1 MILFEWRADRGGC
14 AYDGGVSVFELSG
27 GAACLDFVNT
37 VEGRPGA
44 SPRERLASY
53 ADLLDWARQA
63 GLLGEG
69 QARALASEARG
80 HPRRA
85 EAALARGRALREAL
99 FGVFSAAAGGRDP
112 AAADLGT
119 LNEAL
124 SRALARRRLRVEG
137 ACVAWAWDEGAPALD
152 RPLWPV
158 AVAAAE
164 LLVSPALERV
174 RECAAGGC
182 AWLFLDHSRNR
193 SRRWCD
199 MAVCGNRDKARRHR
213 ARRRGPA

>member
-1 MILFEWRADRGGC
+1 MSGFEP
-14 AYDGGVSVFELSG
+14 
-27 GAACLDFVNT
+27 CLDFVNT
-37 VEGRPGA
+37 VEGRSSA

-63 GLLGEG
+63 RLLGEG
-69 QARALASEARG
+69 QARALAREARG
-80 HPRRA
+80 QPRQA

-99 FGVFSAAAGGRDP
+99 FGIFSAAAGGRDP
-112 AAADLGT
+112 AAADLGA

-124 SRALARRRLRVEG
+124 SRALARRRLRVERG
-137 ACVAWAWDEGAPALD
+137 RAGWAWDEDAAALD

-164 LLVSPALERV
+164 LLVSPALARV
-174 RECAAGGC
+174 RQCASGGC

-213 ARRRGPA
+213 ARGRGPA

>member
-1 MILFEWRADRGGC
+1 MSGFEP
-14 AYDGGVSVFELSG
+14 
-27 GAACLDFVNT
+27 CLDFVNT
-37 VEGRPGA
+37 VEGRSSA

-63 GLLGEG
+63 GLLGGG

-85 EAALARGRALREAL
+85 EAAVTRGRALREAL
-99 FGVFSAAAGGRDP
+99 FGIFSAAAGGRDP
-112 AAADLGT
+112 APADVGT
-119 LNEAL
+119 LNAAL
-124 SRALARRRLRVEG
+124 SRALARRRLGIAGGR
-137 ACVAWAWDEGAPALD
+137 AAWAWDEGAAALD

-174 RECAAGGC
+174 RECASDGC

-213 ARRRGPA
+213 ARTRG